1 MQTAAIITPAIV
13 EIALSK
19 LVPSKKNVRKT
30 GGQSIDQLAAN
41 IYAQGLFHPLAVV
54 PVEKDGEPTD
64 KFAVVAGGRRL
75 AALKLLAKRK
85 RISAKHPVLCIVRT
99 AAEAVETSLAENII
113 REAMH
118 PADEFEAFRVIIDQ
132 EGATVEDVAARFG
145 VEPLYVSRRLRLA
158 QVSPKLLDL
167 YRTGKLTAAH
177 MQAFALSD
185 SHAEQEA
192 AYFEAPEYRRDPA
205 SIRSALTH
213 DDVKPLDDRR
223 ARFIGLDAYLAAG
236 GTVRQ
241 DLFAAPGAA
250 PWTDAAL
257 VERLALEKLETVA
270 AQVRAEGWKWVEVQ
284 THIPYER
291 RSTFARIYAEG
302 VPLSE
307 ADAAE
312 LERLEQAY
320 DALADQDDA
329 DPAALATIDEQ
340 MQTIRAREDHW
351 SAEKLAIAGALVSLD
366 YQGSVQID
374 RGMVRPEDERT
385 IRQGRAEHDASGPVE
400 STAGERKPLSAA
412 LMLRLTA
419 QRTMAL
425 RAELQDRPD
434 VALVAIV
441 HNLMAP
447 IFYGAS
453 AYSRP
458 SALEISV
465 DQRGRAAALDAEGIE
480 GCAAKQAVTDRHG
493 WWMLRIPA
501 SHHEAWEWLMEQD
514 RETVLSLL
522 AFCTAQTVNAVRHPH
537 NTAFDERLVA
547 SNDLAE
553 SLGLDMAKWWAPT
566 AETYLASVPKDAIL
580 DAVREGVSPEAADN
594 LASMKKAALVAEAE
608 LRLAGSGWLPAPLR
622 SHLDEQE
629 DPAERCDEHAAQ
641 DAEQSQDAAATDE
654 QDADRHDDDRDDHHQ
669 DREPADAEADEIGTT
684 ADPLALP
691 PADQDAHP
699 LALAA

>member
-1 MQTAAIITPAIV
+1 MHTAAITSPIV

-19 LVPSKKNVRKT
+19 LVSSKQNVRKT
-30 GGQSIDQLAAN
+30 GGQTLDQLAAN
-41 IYAQGLFHPLAVV
+41 IEAKGLIHNLAVV
-54 PVEKDGEPTD
+54 PVEKDGKPTG

-85 RISAKHPVLCIVRT
+85 RIPAGHPIPCTVRT
-99 AAEAVETSLAENII
+99 AAEAVETSLAENVI

-132 EGATVEDVAARFG
+132 EGATVEEVAARFG

-185 SHAEQEA
+185 SHAAQEA
-192 AYFEAPEYRRDPA
+192 AYFEAPEYRRDPQ
-205 SIRSALTH
+205 SIRSVLTH
-213 DDVKPLDDRR
+213 DDVKPMEDRR
-223 ARFIGLDAYLAAG
+223 ARFITADAYLAAG

-284 THIPYER
+284 THVTYER
-291 RSTFARIYAEG
+291 RNTFARVHAED

-312 LERLEQAY
+312 LERLEQEY
-320 DALADQDDA
+320 DALAEQDDA
-329 DPAALATIDEQ
+329 DPAALAALDEQ

-366 YQGSVQID
+366 YQGAVQID
-374 RGMVRPEDERT
+374 RGMVRPEDERA
-385 IRQGRAEHDASGPVE
+385 IRQGAAEQDSDGATE
-400 STAGERKPLSAA
+400 STAGARKPMTAA

-425 RAELQDRPD
+425 RAELMERPD

-447 IFYGAS
+447 VFYGTNS
-453 AYSRP
+453 YSRP

-493 WWMLRIPA
+493 WWLLRIPA
-501 SHHEAWEWLMEQD
+501 AHHEAWEWLMEQD
-514 RETVLSLL
+514 QETILSLL
-522 AFCTAQTVNAVRHPH
+522 AYCTAQTVNAVRHPH
-537 NTAFDERLVA
+537 NTESDERLVA
-547 SNDLAE
+547 SNDLAA
-553 SLGLDMAKWWAPT
+553 SLGLDMAKWWEPT

-594 LASMKKAALVAEAE
+594 LANMKKAALVAEAE
-608 LRLAGSGWLPAPLR
+608 LRLAGSGWLPVPLR
-622 SHLDEQE
+622 SHLDQQE
-629 DPAERCDEHAAQ
+629 EEADQPAAQ
-641 DAEQSQDAAATDE
+641 DDGQSLNAAATD
-654 QDADRHDDDRDDHHQ
+654 DHGADRHDDRHQ
-669 DREPADAEADEIGTT
+669 NQEPADTEAHPTDTT
-684 ADPLALP
+684 VDPLALP

-699 LALAA
+699 IALAA

>member
-1 MQTAAIITPAIV
+1 MHTAAITSPIV

-19 LVPSKKNVRKT
+19 LVSSKQNVRKT
-30 GGQSIDQLAAN
+30 GGQTLDQLAAN
-41 IYAQGLFHPLAVV
+41 IEAKGLIHNLAVV
-54 PVEKDGEPTD
+54 PVEKDGKPTG

-85 RISAKHPVLCIVRT
+85 RIPAGHPIPCTVRT
-99 AAEAVETSLAENII
+99 AAEAVETSLAENVI

-118 PADEFEAFRVIIDQ
+118 PADEFEAYRVIIDQ
-132 EGATVEDVAARFG
+132 EGATVEDLAARFG

-192 AYFEAPEYRRDPA
+192 AYFEAPEYRRDPQ

-213 DDVKPLDDRR
+213 DDVNPTTDRR
-223 ARFIGLDAYLAAG
+223 ARFITADAYLAAG

-284 THIPYER
+284 THVTYER
-291 RSTFARIYAEG
+291 RNTFARIHAED

-312 LERLEQAY
+312 LERLEQEY
-320 DALADQDDA
+320 DALAEQDDA
-329 DPAALATIDEQ
+329 DPAALAALDEQ

-366 YQGSVQID
+366 YQGAVQID
-374 RGMVRPEDERT
+374 RGMVRPEDERA
-385 IRQGRAEHDASGPVE
+385 IRQGAAEQDSDGATE
-400 STAGERKPLSAA
+400 STAGARKPMTAA

-425 RAELQDRPD
+425 RAELMERPD

-447 IFYGAS
+447 IFYGTS
-453 AYSRP
+453 SYSRP

-493 WWMLRIPA
+493 WWLLRIPA
-501 SHHEAWEWLMEQD
+501 AHHEAWEWLTEQD
-514 RETVLSLL
+514 HETVLSLL
-522 AFCTAQTVNAVRHPH
+522 AYCTAQTVNAVRHAH
-537 NTAFDERLVA
+537 NTEFDERLVA
-547 SNDLAE
+547 SNDLGA

-594 LASMKKAALVAEAE
+594 LANMKKAALVAEAE
-608 LRLAGSGWLPAPLR
+608 LRLAGSGWLPVPLR
-622 SHLDEQE
+622 PHLDQQEEAAEQ
-629 DPAERCDEHAAQ
+629 HVAQ
-641 DAEQSQDAAATDE
+641 DDGQSLNAAATD
-654 QDADRHDDDRDDHHQ
+654 DHGADRQGDRHQ
-669 DREPADAEADEIGTT
+669 DREPTDTEAHPTDTT

-691 PADQDAHP
+691 PVDQDTHP
-699 LALAA
+699 IALAA